1 MSDAFSH
8 DVHLALDAIWKVL
21 LVSVVLGAGLPA
33 VFALSIRA
41 LASGRVVVGRAV
53 AGVLLLVVA
62 YGVVSGLLFIV
73 ASGQGKDVSFT
84 HVVPEI
90 TAKKA

>member
-1 MSDAFSH
+1 MSDAFGQ
-8 DVHLALDAIWKVL
+8 DVRLALDALWKVL
-21 LVSVVLGAGLPA
+21 LASLILGAGLPA
-33 VFALSIRA
+33 VFALAIRS
-41 LASGRVVVGRAV
+41 LASGRVIIGRAV

-84 HVVPEI
+84 HVIPQI
-90 TAKKA
+90 TEKPA